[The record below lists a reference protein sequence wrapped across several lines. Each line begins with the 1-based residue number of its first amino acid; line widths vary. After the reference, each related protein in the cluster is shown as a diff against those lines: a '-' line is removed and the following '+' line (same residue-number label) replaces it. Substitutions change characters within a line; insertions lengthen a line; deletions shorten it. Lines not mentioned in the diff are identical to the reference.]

1 MRRFL
6 IVGCGGS
13 GGATLAYVMD
23 QLRSELHAAGID
35 RLLSGWQFVHIDVP
49 SGAEEGADGLANV
62 PGQGGTYI
70 GCGPQGSSYAILDAA
85 LSQRLA
91 AGRALDTIATWAPRS
106 PEEVSNPIS
115 TGAGQYRAIGRMI
128 TLSKAAEIRARL
140 QAAGEQ
146 LFRVET
152 ISEMSSVRIPGMGQ
166 FDPNEPPLT
175 LVVSSMAGGAGASM
189 GRDVGGLRALAP
201 GLDPKLMGV
210 FMVTPDIFNSLPE
223 SARTGVRANSLAM
236 LGEIVASQSGAAR
249 EHDERILRA
258 LGQQHGQG
266 EPIPFARVFPVGLYV
281 GDRKS

>member
-13 GGATLAYVMD
+13 RGGTLAYIMD
-23 QLRSELHAAGID
+23 QLRSELHAAGIH

-49 SGAEEGADGLANV
+49 SGAEDGPDGLANV
-62 PGQGGTYI
+62 AEQGGTYI

-91 AGRALDTIATWAPRS
+91 AGGALDTIATWAPRN
-106 PEEVSNPIS
+106 PEEVTNPIS

-140 QAAGEQ
+140 QAAWEQ

-152 ISEMSSVRIPGMGQ
+152 ISEMSSVQIPGMGQ

-175 LVVSSMAGGAGASM
+175 LVVSSMVGGAG
-189 GRDVGGLRALAP
+189 RVP
-201 GLDPKLMGV
+201 FTDP
-210 FMVTPDIFNSLPE
+210 
-223 SARTGVRANSLAM
+223 GVRAGPETDGRLHGDARHLQLTASKRADRRAGQLA
-236 LGEIVASQSGAAR
+236 GDARRNRGQPGRDGARARRADPSGA
-249 EHDERILRA
+249 
-258 LGQQHGQG
+258 G
-266 EPIPFARVFPVGLYV
+266 
-281 GDRKS
+281 